1 MRAIVSKGAKTA
13 SEVVDFTPLA
23 AGAGEV
29 VIDVRAIGVG
39 RVDLIMQQVVPTDF
53 VPGIEAAGIVTAVG
67 ADVDQQWIGRRV
79 FARMQTG
86 AYAEEV
92 VASSTALVALPDG
105 VTFEAAVASGVN
117 ALVAHFCIAKARLTA
132 DETVLV
138 RGARGGIGHLVV
150 QMAKSL
156 GAQVI
161 EGHRD
166 SVPVSADVVID
177 LVAGPD
183 TGAYLQKLKAN
194 GRYVIAG
201 ISAGMPPADFAGS
214 MLADFRRSRS
224 LVTLSLDTVEEEVM
238 NGAAAQIFKDVA
250 AGRTTPV
257 IAQTFAIDQADAALR
272 LLETGGVVG
281 KVVLVPRA

>member
-1 MRAIVSKGAKTA
+1 MRAIVSKGAQTA
-13 SEVVDFTPLA
+13 LEVIDFAALA

-29 VIDVRAIGVG
+29 VINVRAIGVG
-39 RVDLIMQQVVPTDF
+39 RVDLIMRQVMPADF
-53 VPGIEAAGIVTAVG
+53 VPGIEAAGVVTAVG
-67 ADVDQQWIGRRV
+67 ADVDRQWIGRRV

-92 VASSTALVALPDG
+92 VASSAALVALPDG
-105 VTFEAAVASGVN
+105 VTFEAAVGSGVN
-117 ALVAHFCIAKARLTA
+117 ALVAHFCIAKAGLTA

-150 QMAKSL
+150 QMAKNL

-166 SVPVSADVVID
+166 SAPVSADVVID

-183 TGAYLQKLKAN
+183 TGAYLGQLNAN

-201 ISAGMPPADFAGS
+201 ISAGMPPADFAGCL
-214 MLADFRRSRS
+214 LADFRRSRS
-224 LVTLSLDTVEEEVM
+224 LITLSLDTVEEEVM
-238 NGAAAQIFKDVA
+238 NGAAAQIFNEVA
-250 AGRTTPV
+250 AGRTTPA
-257 IAQTFAIDQADAALR
+257 IAETFALDQVNAALR

-281 KVVLVPRA
+281 KLVLVP

>member
-1 MRAIVSKGAKTA
+1 MRAIVSKGAQRGL
-13 SEVVDFTPLA
+13 EVVDTAPLA
-23 AGAGEV
+23 AGAREV
-29 VIDVRAIGVG
+29 IIDVRAIGVG
-39 RVDLIMQQVVPTDF
+39 RVDLIMRQVMPTDF

-67 ADVDQQWIGRRV
+67 ANVDRQWIGRRV

-92 VASSTALVALPDG
+92 VASSTTLVALPDG
-105 VTFEAAVASGVN
+105 VSFEAAVASGIN

-138 RGARGGIGHLVV
+138 RGARGGIGHLVA

-166 SVPVSADVVID
+166 SAPVSADVVID

-183 TGAYLQKLKAN
+183 TGAYLQQLNAN

-201 ISAGMPPADFAGS
+201 ISAGMPPADLAGS
-214 MLADFRRSRS
+214 LFEDFRRSRS
-224 LVTLSLDTVEEEVM
+224 LITLSLDTVEEEVM
-238 NGAAAQIFKDVA
+238 NGAATQIFNDVA

-257 IAQTFAIDQADAALR
+257 IAETFGIDQADAALR

-281 KVVLVPRA
+281 KLVLVP